1 MHVCFIILQTL
12 TSESQNFMLTLFF
25 LTNLTVTAVMTGL
38 IWTIQLVHYPFFH
51 RLEKENFNKHMDE
64 HRKKISFIV
73 LPVMLI
79 ELATSVGLVLMESS
93 FRGVFVIG
101 LLMLIAIWLSTAL
114 LQVPSHGK
122 LASGYTKS
130 VADKLVKYNWIRTI
144 LWTGRLILMLLI
156 LSQLS
161 LHNL

>member
-1 MHVCFIILQTL
+1 
-12 TSESQNFMLTLFF
+12 MLTFF
-25 LTNLTVTAVMTGL
+25 FFTNLTATAVMTGL

-51 RLEKENFNKHMDE
+51 RLEKEKFNLHMDE

-79 ELATSVGLVLMESS
+79 ELVTSVGLVLMESS
-93 FRGVFVIG
+93 FRGALVIG
-101 LLMLIAIWLSTAL
+101 LLMLIFIWFSTAL
-114 LQVPSHGK
+114 LQVPSHNK
-122 LASGYTKS
+122 LASGYSKKE
-130 VADKLVKYNWIRTI
+130 ADKLVKFNWIRTI

-161 LHNL
+161 LFDL

>member
-1 MHVCFIILQTL
+1 
-12 TSESQNFMLTLFF
+12 MLTLFF

-114 LQVPSHGK
+114 LQVPSHSK
-122 LASGYTKS
+122 LAFGYTKS
-130 VADKLVKYNWIRTI
+130 EADKLVKYNWIRTI

-161 LHNL
+161 LFNL

>member
-1 MHVCFIILQTL
+1 
-12 TSESQNFMLTLFF
+12 MLTFLFF
-25 LTNLTVTAVMTGL
+25 ANLTVTAVMTGL

-51 RLEKENFNKHMDE
+51 RLEKDNYNIHMDE

-79 ELATSVGLVLMESS
+79 ELATSVGLVLMKSS
-93 FRGVFVIG
+93 FRSAFIIG
-101 LLMLIAIWLSTAL
+101 LIMLIIIWISTGL
-114 LQVPSHGK
+114 LQVPSHSK
-122 LASGYTKS
+122 LASGYSKTE
-130 VADKLVKYNWIRTI
+130 VNKLVKYNWIRTI

-161 LHNL
+161 LIDL